1 VDNSRKTAQSGQ
13 EGVEG
18 GRKGGVEK
26 RERDGKVK
34 VKGGDVLEDKEEGE
48 RIKVKSCEKERQL
61 RRRRRSEYRRD
72 QQAVVH

>member
-1 VDNSRKTAQSGQ
+1 MDNSRKTAQSGQ

-18 GRKGGVEK
+18 GRKGGGLEREK

-48 RIKVKSCEKERQL
+48 RIKVKSCEK
-61 RRRRRSEYRRD
+61 
-72 QQAVVH
+72 

>member
-1 VDNSRKTAQSGQ
+1 LER
-13 EGVEG
+13 
-18 GRKGGVEK
+18 EK

>member
-1 VDNSRKTAQSGQ
+1 
-13 EGVEG
+13 
-18 GRKGGVEK
+18 
-26 RERDGKVK
+26 